1 MECVHY
7 FALFR
12 LCLNFVHPGSSCSK
26 IMSQTISKSVSNYM
40 CRVTWLVLLL
50 AYYCFCG
57 RFAAAFER
65 PNVVFI
71 VSDDHAW
78 TDYGFMGHPIIQ
90 TPNIDR
96 LAANS
101 LVFRR
106 GYVTSSLCCPSLA
119 SIITG
124 RYPHQHKV
132 TSNDPPIPPGTSDR
146 AFAGSA
152 AFTAGR
158 EIMTQ
163 HLQAAKTLP
172 YILKESGYRSLQT
185 GKWWQGHYSRG
196 GFTEGM
202 TRGGR
207 HGDDG
212 LAIGRTTMEPIN
224 TFMDSCKQN
233 NEPFFVWYAPL
244 LPHDP
249 HTPPERLLQK
259 YKSATE
265 SIHVARYWAMV
276 EWFDET
282 VGQLMQSLK
291 DRELLENTLVVY
303 IADNGW
309 IQNPNNPRYAPKS
322 KQSQFDGGLRTPIMI
337 HWPKKIAPEMS
348 DSLAQSIDLVPTI
361 TNALGLPVDSSL
373 PGINLLDQEAVLA
386 RKAIFG
392 GCFTHNSKDLNEPS
406 KSLRWRWMIEG
417 NQKLVVPNA
426 AIEPNDSVCLYDLDT
441 DPNEV
446 RNVATENSD
455 RVQELRLELDRWWT
469 PEPQ

>member
-1 MECVHY
+1 
-7 FALFR
+7 
-12 LCLNFVHPGSSCSK
+12 
-26 IMSQTISKSVSNYM
+26 
-40 CRVTWLVLLL
+40 
-50 AYYCFCG
+50 
-57 RFAAAFER
+57 
-65 PNVVFI
+65 
-71 VSDDHAW
+71 
-78 TDYGFMGHPIIQ
+78 
-90 TPNIDR
+90 
-96 LAANS
+96 
-101 LVFRR
+101 
-106 GYVTSSLCCPSLA
+106 
-119 SIITG
+119 
-124 RYPHQHKV
+124 
-132 TSNDPPIPPGTSDR
+132 
-146 AFAGSA
+146 
-152 AFTAGR
+152 
-158 EIMTQ
+158 MTQ